1 MNDKLELDIPVLLPD
16 LPDAAD
22 ACLDRLVST
31 LSKREGVERAHVI
44 CLDGNT
50 PAALCI
56 HFDAAKLPLP
66 RLREMVRAAGA
77 EITERYGHAIWQ
89 VTGISHERRARTVSD
104 ALCALPGVVQASA
117 STSGSVRVEYDR
129 RETTEEEVRAALR
142 KLKVRVG
149 KRVAADEH
157 AGHDHGPGNDD
168 HSDGEI
174 YRYVEGQVKGE
185 KIDVSHKKRPHALV
199 PITNKARDTT
209 SDKQVERL

>member
-44 CLDGNT
+44 CLEGDT

-89 VTGISHERRARTVSD
+89 VTGISHERR
-104 ALCALPGVVQASA
+104 
-117 STSGSVRVEYDR
+117 
-129 RETTEEEVRAALR
+129 
-142 KLKVRVG
+142 
-149 KRVAADEH
+149 
-157 AGHDHGPGNDD
+157 
-168 HSDGEI
+168 
-174 YRYVEGQVKGE
+174 
-185 KIDVSHKKRPHALV
+185 
-199 PITNKARDTT
+199 
-209 SDKQVERL
+209 

>member
-89 VTGISHERRARTVSD
+89 VTGINHERRARTVSD
-104 ALCALPGVVQASA
+104 ALCALPGVAFTASENA
-117 STSGSVRVEYDR
+117 ACPVAILLGSILLDAVCACSPIHPAVSAN
-129 RETTEEEVRAALR
+129 VAALNTESLFM
-142 KLKVRVG
+142 KTIL
-149 KRVAADEH
+149 
-157 AGHDHGPGNDD
+157 
-168 HSDGEI
+168 S
-174 YRYVEGQVKGE
+174 
-185 KIDVSHKKRPHALV
+185 LL
-199 PITNKARDTT
+199 
-209 SDKQVERL
+209 RLR

>member
-44 CLDGNT
+44 CLDGDT

-89 VTGISHERRARTVSD
+89 VTGISHERRARTVRSEEH
-104 ALCALPGVVQASA
+104 
-117 STSGSVRVEYDR
+117 TS
-129 RETTEEEVRAALR
+129 
-142 KLKVRVG
+142 
-149 KRVAADEH
+149 
-157 AGHDHGPGNDD
+157 
-168 HSDGEI
+168 EI
-174 YRYVEGQVKGE
+174 QSLMR
-185 KIDVSHKKRPHALV
+185 I
-199 PITNKARDTT
+199 
-209 SDKQVERL
+209 

>member
-44 CLDGNT
+44 CLDGDT

-89 VTGISHERRARTVSD
+89 VTGISHERRARTVRDRKS
-104 ALCALPGVVQASA
+104 VV
-117 STSGSVRVEYDR
+117 SGKSVSVRVD
-129 RETTEEEVRAALR
+129 LGGSSFIR
-142 KLKVRVG
+142 KKNSSR
-149 KRVAADEH
+149 KT
-157 AGHDHGPGNDD
+157 
-168 HSDGEI
+168 
-174 YRYVEGQVKGE
+174 YRSTQ
-185 KIDVSHKKRPHALV
+185 
-199 PITNKARDTT
+199 
-209 SDKQVERL
+209 

>member
-56 HFDAAKLPLP
+56 HF
-66 RLREMVRAAGA
+66 

-89 VTGISHERRARTVSD
+89 VTGINHERRARTVSD

-129 RETTEEEVRAALR
+129 RETTE
-142 KLKVRVG
+142 
-149 KRVAADEH
+149 
-157 AGHDHGPGNDD
+157 
-168 HSDGEI
+168 
-174 YRYVEGQVKGE
+174 
-185 KIDVSHKKRPHALV
+185 
-199 PITNKARDTT
+199 
-209 SDKQVERL
+209 

>member
-44 CLDGNT
+44 CVDGDT

-89 VTGISHERRARTVSD
+89 VTGINHARRARTVSP
-104 ALCALPGVVQASA
+104 ASSRQAPAPAARFGSSMIAGRPPKRRSA
-117 STSGSVRVEYDR
+117 
-129 RETTEEEVRAALR
+129 
-142 KLKVRVG
+142 
-149 KRVAADEH
+149 
-157 AGHDHGPGNDD
+157 
-168 HSDGEI
+168 
-174 YRYVEGQVKGE
+174 
-185 KIDVSHKKRPHALV
+185 PHFA
-199 PITNKARDTT
+199 
-209 SDKQVERL
+209 S

>member
-44 CLDGNT
+44 CLDGDT

-104 ALCALPGVVQASA
+104 ALCALPGRSEEH
-117 STSGSVRVEYDR
+117 TSELQSLMRSSYAVFC
-129 RETTEEEVRAALR
+129 
-142 KLKVRVG
+142 LK
-149 KRVAADEH
+149 KKKKNQNKHEH
-157 AGHDHGPGNDD
+157 NITRDD
-168 HSDGEI
+168 
-174 YRYVEGQVKGE
+174 
-185 KIDVSHKKRPHALV
+185 
-199 PITNKARDTT
+199 N
-209 SDKQVERL
+209 

>member
-44 CLDGNT
+44 CVDGDT

-89 VTGISHERRARTVSD
+89 VTGINHARRARTV
-104 ALCALPGVVQASA
+104 PGVAFASLGQQRPLPVA
-117 STSGSVRVEYDR
+117 GQ
-129 RETTEEEVRAALR
+129 ALR
-142 KLKVRVG
+142 
-149 KRVAADEH
+149 
-157 AGHDHGPGNDD
+157 
-168 HSDGEI
+168 GE
-174 YRYVEGQVKGE
+174 
-185 KIDVSHKKRPHALV
+185 ALFF
-199 PITNKARDTT
+199 
-209 SDKQVERL
+209 

>member
-66 RLREMVRAAGA
+66 RLREMVRAAQPLESVA
-77 EITERYGHAIWQ
+77 PLATPPTHAC
-89 VTGISHERRARTVSD
+89 T
-104 ALCALPGVVQASA
+104 SA
-117 STSGSVRVEYDR
+117 SST
-129 RETTEEEVRAALR
+129 
-142 KLKVRVG
+142 
-149 KRVAADEH
+149 
-157 AGHDHGPGNDD
+157 
-168 HSDGEI
+168 
-174 YRYVEGQVKGE
+174 
-185 KIDVSHKKRPHALV
+185 
-199 PITNKARDTT
+199 
-209 SDKQVERL
+209 

>member
-89 VTGISHERRARTVSD
+89 VRSEEHTSELQSHSFISYAVF
-104 ALCALPGVVQASA
+104 C
-117 STSGSVRVEYDR
+117 
-129 RETTEEEVRAALR
+129 
-142 KLKVRVG
+142 LK
-149 KRVAADEH
+149 
-157 AGHDHGPGNDD
+157 
-168 HSDGEI
+168 
-174 YRYVEGQVKGE
+174 
-185 KIDVSHKKRPHALV
+185 
-199 PITNKARDTT
+199 
-209 SDKQVERL
+209 

>member
-89 VTGISHERRARTVSD
+89 VTGINHERRARTVSD

-117 STSGSVRVEYDR
+117 STSGSVGSNMIAAKPPKR
-129 RETTEEEVRAALR
+129 RWRCASQAEGEA
-142 KLKVRVG
+142 G

-157 AGHDHGPGNDD
+157 AGHDHGPSGPRR
-168 HSDGEI
+168 GRREA
-174 YRYVEGQVKGE
+174 
-185 KIDVSHKKRPHALV
+185 RPRRW
-199 PITNKARDTT
+199 PRP
-209 SDKQVERL
+209 